1 MGSNVLVPDLKEADS
16 PVIISK
22 KRTLDQLDEGLPSNS
37 EVPLKIAK
45 TSNSLSI
52 TSKHEN
58 ATNPKSNIEN
68 KKCKGEKSAKS
79 KVFKFGNYNRYYG
92 YRNPERD
99 EDKRLALMDLNWFN
113 GKDVLD
119 IGCNIGSITLDI
131 AKKYFPNRIVGID
144 IDKNLIFNA
153 KKNLKE
159 FVEGAPHFARMVH
172 FIHVSFV
179 EYEFFFYCYLVL
191 ICYFYISQ

>member
-1 MGSNVLVPDLKEADS
+1 MGSNVLVPDLKEAYP

-22 KRTLDQLDEGLPSNS
+22 KRTFDQLDEGLPSNS

-45 TSNSLSI
+45 TSDSLCI

-58 ATNPKSNIEN
+58 ATNPKSNVGN
-68 KKCKGEKSAKS
+68 KKCKVEKSAHS

-99 EDKRLALMDLNWFN
+99 EDKRLALMDLDWFS

-119 IGCNIGSITLDI
+119 IGCNIGNITLDI
-131 AKKYFPNRIVGID
+131 AKKYCPNRIVGID
-144 IDKNLIFNA
+144 IDRNLIFNA

-159 FVEGAPHFARMVH
+159 FLEGAPHFARMIH

-179 EYEFFFYCYLVL
+179 ECELYLIVFTV
-191 ICYFYISQ
+191 I